1 MENSIELVGK
11 KQKIDYKTQLYDVID
26 TSTSISFS
34 ANFRNREMKLIELNQ
49 EVAKKIET
57 GESLKIIGSIGG
69 DAVLST
75 NDRTY
80 SIKKVETSNN
90 G

>member
-1 MENSIELVGK
+1 MGDVIEQVGK
-11 KQKIDYKTQLYDVID
+11 KQKIENATQLYDVIN

-49 EVAKKIET
+49 EVAKRIEN
-57 GESLKIIGSIGG
+57 GESLKIIGSIGSE
-69 DAVLST
+69 AVLCT
-75 NDRTY
+75 NDRTFA
-80 SIKKVETSNN
+80 IKKVETSNN